1 MLALRIFGCLV
12 GVLMVVYGVAVM
24 DDALIETGP
33 CRANCGLY
41 SALIRLFGQSAY
53 NRLMGFSWVV
63 AGVMFIFVSV
73 VVWHGKGSA
82 RKGVGKKRDADVDR
96 DERMKYLRR
105 SKSCVKALP
114 RIASTSVP
122 SEPRMASV

>member
-1 MLALRIFGCLV
+1 MFAVRIFGCLV

-24 DDALIETGP
+24 DDALIGTGP

-53 NRLMGFSWVV
+53 NNLMSFSWGV
-63 AGVMFIFVSV
+63 AGATFIFVSV

-82 RKGVGKKRDADVDR
+82 DRRRRKKRR
-96 DERMKYLRR
+96 RRR
-105 SKSCVKALP
+105 SK
-114 RIASTSVP
+114 
-122 SEPRMASV
+122 

>member
-24 DDALIETGP
+24 DDALIGTGP

-53 NRLMGFSWVV
+53 NKLMGLSWIV

-73 VVWHGKGSA
+73 VGWRGTGRGDGRRRKKG
-82 RKGVGKKRDADVDR
+82 RR
-96 DERMKYLRR
+96 RR
-105 SKSCVKALP
+105 S
-114 RIASTSVP
+114 R
-122 SEPRMASV
+122 